1 MISENKIKRIIY
13 LFKALRNGI
22 NEILFCVGDYPDII
36 ALHPHDL
43 NILYTLNS
51 RAEPDWITSIT
62 LVQPTEKHG

>member
-1 MISENKIKRIIY
+1 MK
-13 LFKALRNGI
+13 NGL
-22 NEILFCVGDYPDII
+22 NEILFCVGDYPDIV

-62 LVQPTEKHG
+62 LVQPTEKHGQELAS